1 MFEEDGIYGNC
12 STDTSD
18 NNTSCGFQG
27 CNRLRIKLTANF
39 GAHWRTL
46 FFGSLHTHEFDIG
59 ELQDLVL
66 LMTLGSPGSAVARLY
81 HLLGQSGH
89 GGRFANHLVCG
100 WRLATSQAFPPE
112 AVAAELLSCVDL
124 LLSSRHGC
132 RCGME
137 LWECPPAILALLRVR
152 LGCRLASGACCTLV
166 CWLGIC
172 CSNAA
177 DCPGKYVLC
186 DGAVQGNFCDRA
198 VALGHG
204 GAAGMPLFTMQLCRE
219 SGWKP
224 TCVSV
229 ADNAAARKALPMEL
243 TALRAALQRRTW
255 RWLRIKW
262 LCTLTPVQKECKIT
276 AEAILPD
283 CAAAAFRN
291 AEVASAWAENAS
303 ELQGLYGRRSK
314 SVEATAQRVGELM
327 KRMVVLLPHCYCKA
341 VQRVLQQPLVDVNLS
356 TPGFFVYCLLSPFL
370 GKPYVGAV
378 GLEGPRAPYLR
389 LREHL
394 RFAKLWSSKTSK
406 QRYGAR
412 TPEFYKA
419 LAKAGLG
426 NLLMVFLAACEDKR
440 ALAHAEKCYIRLL
453 SPSFNVLGVC
463 GEDALPLA
471 VKRVL
476 GSAYSEDVRLVA
488 DALLRKNRPR
498 LPVYVWPE
506 LVQKLLEVGDRDR
519 ASKLSR
525 QARQICP

>member
-137 LWECPPAILALLRVR
+137 LWECPHAILALLRVR

-186 DGAVQGNFCDRA
+186 DSAALCAVRCCLSGFLAHKVMLFVGNGNGCRA
-198 VALGHG
+198 VESWLLWRVRHPCN
-204 GAAGMPLFTMQLCRE
+204 AGP
-219 SGWKP
+219 
-224 TCVSV
+224 
-229 ADNAAARKALPMEL
+229 
-243 TALRAALQRRTW
+243 
-255 RWLRIKW
+255 
-262 LCTLTPVQKECKIT
+262 
-276 AEAILPD
+276 
-283 CAAAAFRN
+283 
-291 AEVASAWAENAS
+291 
-303 ELQGLYGRRSK
+303 
-314 SVEATAQRVGELM
+314 
-327 KRMVVLLPHCYCKA
+327 
-341 VQRVLQQPLVDVNLS
+341 
-356 TPGFFVYCLLSPFL
+356 
-370 GKPYVGAV
+370 
-378 GLEGPRAPYLR
+378 
-389 LREHL
+389 
-394 RFAKLWSSKTSK
+394 
-406 QRYGAR
+406 
-412 TPEFYKA
+412 
-419 LAKAGLG
+419 
-426 NLLMVFLAACEDKR
+426 
-440 ALAHAEKCYIRLL
+440 IRLL
-453 SPSFNVLGVC
+453 SP
-463 GEDALPLA
+463 
-471 VKRVL
+471 
-476 GSAYSEDVRLVA
+476 
-488 DALLRKNRPR
+488 
-498 LPVYVWPE
+498 
-506 LVQKLLEVGDRDR
+506 
-519 ASKLSR
+519 
-525 QARQICP
+525 